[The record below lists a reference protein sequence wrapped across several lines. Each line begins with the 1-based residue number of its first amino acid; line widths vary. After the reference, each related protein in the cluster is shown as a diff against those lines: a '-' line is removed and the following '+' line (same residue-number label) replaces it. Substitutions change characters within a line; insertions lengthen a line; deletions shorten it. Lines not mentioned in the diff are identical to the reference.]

1 LTTDHW
7 QPARGG
13 YRDVQNNRLYKFCA
27 APLYRGGA
35 GVLSVYASVVIG
47 SVNSGPEA
55 FNARLEF
62 FQLPIFKILEI
73 GLLAAVVYH
82 GFDGIRL
89 LIVHYWGVTEYRK
102 SLFYAAFAVSAL
114 LTVAGGVPILLFMLE
129 G

>member
-1 LTTDHW
+1 MYKTTGFISFVLRRFTGV
-7 QPARGG
+7 AL
-13 YRDVQNNRLYKFCA
+13 VLYLFMHMW
-27 APLYRGGA
+27 
-35 GVLSVYASVVIG
+35 VIG

-114 LTVAGGVPILLFMLE
+114 LTVAGGIPILLFMLA